1 MYLMRVIISF
11 IINLTID
18 GRSGVFLGLFAFLV
32 IMLLEEICFV
42 KGEFSCYE
50 IS

>member
-1 MYLMRVIISF
+1 MVGPGFSSDFLLFLLTVF
-11 IINLTID
+11 I
-18 GRSGVFLGLFAFLV
+18 FLV

>member
-1 MYLMRVIISF
+1 MAGPGFSSDFLLF
-11 IINLTID
+11 LLTVLI
-18 GRSGVFLGLFAFLV
+18 FLV